1 MAGLWQRFTL
11 IFKSKASRAL
21 DRAENPTET
30 LDYSYEQ
37 MIQQLQN
44 VKRGVADVVTA
55 KKRLELQT
63 QSIEQNVVKLE
74 TQARQAVAANRED
87 LARQALERKAAAQQQ
102 LQGLDAQVQQLQSQ
116 QEGLI
121 ASQQQLEAKI
131 ESFRS
136 EKEVIKAQYSA
147 AQAQVKIG
155 EAATGIGRGM
165 QDTGMAIQRARD
177 KTEEL
182 QARASAIEE
191 LTASGALED
200 VTDNRT
206 QLDRELSQISASGQ
220 VEDELAKLKAEVGP
234 GDDNEGDRA
243 RHAGDV
249 VGLGDVLFGR
259 KKLKGPARDRL
270 FALTTAAVSLDV
282 ECGLKPAGV
291 GAVVFKPLSAGEF
304 AQVDKD
310 VEELLAS
317 VAASSGSTL
326 ERKTDTFGFEW
337 VVVHDP
343 DLEDQV
349 TAVYAVAK
357 EFSER
362 GFGAQLLAAPFRFEG
377 GGHPV
382 YWIYGFKTGHVLA
395 VRPDRREA
403 GARQPARAAAEGAAR
418 EGAARRARPDE
429 VVRLVRRADLATRN
443 RLAHLA
449 GDLRERREPL
459 LERRVIHE
467 ELADLRAPVRRD
479 DEEGVHRRDLAQVLL
494 RDLRDPARDLLQRA
508 HQVLG
513 RAGHQRRAAVGR
525 VLAVA
530 RDRADE
536 DVADRVGDDRDRED
550 DQPDR
555 HAVVAVRVAAAAAA
569 EAAEH
574 AAVEADTREE
584 RRRASRRSSR
594 AS

>member
-74 TQARQAVAANRED
+74 TQARQAVNANRED

-182 QARASAIEE
+182 TARASAIEE

-206 QLDRELSQISASGQ
+206 QLDRELSQISASSQ

-234 GDDNEGDRA
+234 GQENKEIEPGA
-243 RHAGDV
+243 
-249 VGLGDVLFGR
+249 
-259 KKLKGPARDRL
+259 PA
-270 FALTTAAVSLDV
+270 T
-282 ECGLKPAGV
+282 
-291 GAVVFKPLSAGEF
+291 
-304 AQVDKD
+304 
-310 VEELLAS
+310 
-317 VAASSGSTL
+317 
-326 ERKTDTFGFEW
+326 
-337 VVVHDP
+337 
-343 DLEDQV
+343 
-349 TAVYAVAK
+349 
-357 EFSER
+357 
-362 GFGAQLLAAPFRFEG
+362 
-377 GGHPV
+377 
-382 YWIYGFKTGHVLA
+382 
-395 VRPDRREA
+395 
-403 GARQPARAAAEGAAR
+403 
-418 EGAARRARPDE
+418 
-429 VVRLVRRADLATRN
+429 
-443 RLAHLA
+443 
-449 GDLRERREPL
+449 
-459 LERRVIHE
+459 
-467 ELADLRAPVRRD
+467 
-479 DEEGVHRRDLAQVLL
+479 
-494 RDLRDPARDLLQRA
+494 
-508 HQVLG
+508 
-513 RAGHQRRAAVGR
+513 
-525 VLAVA
+525 
-530 RDRADE
+530 
-536 DVADRVGDDRDRED
+536 
-550 DQPDR
+550 
-555 HAVVAVRVAAAAAA
+555 
-569 EAAEH
+569 
-574 AAVEADTREE
+574 
-584 RRRASRRSSR
+584 
-594 AS
+594 